1 MNYQLLQGD
10 NRTVLRTLPDQ
21 SVHCIVTSPPYYGLR
36 DYGVDG
42 QIGLE
47 ATPEQYVAE
56 LVNVFRECWR
66 VLRDDGTLWL
76 NLGDSYAGYWGD
88 KKAKEEGRPSSAD
101 TNGWTNGFN
110 MNARP
115 SFHSAFQG
123 TGIKPKD
130 LIGIPWLVAFALR
143 ADGWYLR
150 SDIIWHKCLSGGTW
164 LYVKSQKGVMPMMIK
179 DMVRLSNV
187 QLWDGEK
194 WVKVVSWSKNE
205 RTGEEIEL
213 VLRSGERISCTPEH
227 RFPTANGLKEAKNL
241 TIGDRLKSAVF
252 PDEGRTPA
260 YLTADTLWFVGLYL
274 AEGSRADDTIQI
286 AGHVKESER
295 WERIQSLCN
304 YYGGKCTRS
313 ISGNKMD
320 IRVYGKVINAIID
333 QHVSGSNA
341 KDKGLTTTCWQYD
354 NAALNFIL
362 LGYLSGDG
370 HFDSQNNRYRL
381 GFARNYN
388 LERDLRLICAR
399 LGYSITLNMS
409 TVAYNGGQSP
419 TFRGE
424 IRMGKSDH
432 WSAKDRNEIV
442 EIRNARCRYTYDI
455 AVDSE
460 PHLFALASGILT
472 HNSNPMPESVTD
484 RPTKAHEYIFLLTK
498 SQRYYYD
505 ADAVKEPFADER
517 MGNPGAY
524 KNGYSDGAGRSDANT
539 KGLAW
544 LKGQSGQVSGR
555 NRRSVWTV
563 ATAPYSGAHF
573 ATFPPALIE
582 PCILAGTSEHGCCAQ
597 CGAPW
602 ERVMEHRS
610 GDTEASHRPKRTAG
624 MSSATSTLSLSGN
637 GSKEWAKRGGKTAH
651 LGWQATCAC
660 NADVNPCTV
669 LDPFNG
675 SGTTGAVACAHN
687 RNYIGIDLSADYI
700 ELAHQR
706 IREAINDSGR
716 AYIAPVCKVADFVD
730 LPLFGG

>member
-1 MNYQLLQGD
+1 MQRDRGERQGTKEMTYQLLQGD
-10 NRTVLRTLPDQ
+10 SREVLRTLPEK
-21 SVHCIVTSPPYYGLR
+21 SVHTIVTSPPYFGLR

-47 ATPEQYVAE
+47 ATPSAYVAE
-56 LVNVFRECWR
+56 LVAVFRECWR

-88 KKAKEEGRPSSAD
+88 KKAREAGHRSSAD

-115 SFHSAFQG
+115 SFHDAFDG

-130 LIGIPWLVAFALR
+130 LIGIPWRVAFALQ
-143 ADGWYLR
+143 ADGWYVR

-164 LYVKSQKGVMPMMIK
+164 IYVKSQKGVMPMMIK

-205 RTGEEIEL
+205 RAGKEIEL

-227 RFPTANGLKEAKNL
+227 RFPTANGLKEAKDL
-241 TIGDRLKSAVF
+241 DIGDKLQSTVF
-252 PDEGRTPA
+252 PDEGKTPA
-260 YLTADTLWFVGLYL
+260 YLTDDALWLVGLYI
-274 AEGSRADDTIQI
+274 AEGSRSQDCIQI
-286 AGHVKESER
+286 AGHIKEEER
-295 WERIQSLCN
+295 WERVQRLCAH
-304 YYGGKCTRS
+304 YGARCTRS
-313 ISGNKMD
+313 ITGNKMD
-320 IRVYGKVINAIID
+320 IRVYGKVISAIID

-341 KDKGLTTTCWQYD
+341 KDKGLTTACWQYD
-354 NAALNFIL
+354 NATLNFIL
-362 LGYLSGDG
+362 HGYLSGDG

-381 GFARNYN
+381 GFTRNYN

-409 TVAYNGGQSP
+409 TVAYNGVQSP

-424 IRMGKSDH
+424 IRMIKSDH
-432 WSAKDRNEIV
+432 WNAKDRNEIV

-505 ADAVKEPFADER
+505 ADAIAEK
-517 MGNPGAY
+517 G
-524 KNGYSDGAGRSDANT
+524 GAGKPCGKKNDASRNDLDRT
-539 KGLAW
+539 GIVRGDGLT
-544 LKGQSGQVSGR
+544 R

-563 ATAPYSGAHF
+563 ATQPYAGAHF

-582 PCILAGTSEHGCCAQ
+582 PCILAGTSEHGVCAN

-602 ERVMEHRS
+602 ERVVEKEWVKHPN
-610 GDTEASHRPKRTAG
+610 G
-624 MSSATSTLSLSGN
+624 LGN
-637 GSKEWAKRGGKTAH
+637 GTITKDLQTHRRGTTSAFATGGSNVSQT
-651 LGWQATCAC
+651 LGFAPTCTC
-660 NADVNPCTV
+660 NAGIVPATV

-675 SGTTGAVACAHN
+675 SGTTGAVACAHG
-687 RNYIGIDLSADYI
+687 RAYIGIDLNADYI
-700 ELAHQR
+700 ALAHDR
-706 IREAINDSGR
+706 IREAIRESGR
-716 AYIAPVCKVADFVD
+716 AYAQPICKAADFAD
-730 LPLFGG
+730 LPMFAEA